1 MPITD
6 IVPPIYKCIYTA
18 VSVTAGLIKRV
29 CMYVYIWKNILALS
43 QKQFA
48 EGSDADGAIKS
59 ANCLGN
65 VNDNLAP
72 PFFFF
77 LSFSLVIFF
86 SFFFF
91 IIILFSFC
99 QPLNI

>member
-65 VNDNLAP
+65 VNDNLALP
-72 PFFFF
+72 FF
-77 LSFSLVIFF
+77 LSRWL
-86 SFFFF
+86 FF
-91 IIILFSFC
+91 IFLFSFC

>member
-65 VNDNLAP
+65 VNDNLAL

-77 LSFSLVIFF
+77 LPFFLAGYFF
-86 SFFFF
+86 SFFF
-91 IIILFSFC
+91 ILFFSLFAN
-99 QPLNI
+99 L